1 MQHFTNLGHKGT
13 TKNAHLQESEH
24 NFQKKDRF
32 IYLQTIFLKVLRANW
47 KMSRISRT

>member
-32 IYLQTIFLKVLRANW
+32 IYLQYNSITQREFTHR
-47 KMSRISRT
+47 